1 MVEGFERK
9 ITPVILAGGRGERL
23 RPLTSAKSPK
33 PFLRLF
39 SKNSLFQNTVLRVL
53 HFGDPVVVCHA
64 SYLPFVKQHLN
75 EINVT
80 PRAIILWP
88 EHKGTAAA
96 IALSAF
102 YLKNKGEAML
112 VLPSDQVIEGG
123 SVFSD
128 CVMRAVEFVDD
139 RFVMLGVKPLR
150 ADTGYGYIKR
160 AEVGSSVGEVSSFV
174 EKPDAKTARSY
185 FCDAHFLWNTGIFLS
200 RPRVYLR
207 LLKEFDLDMY
217 RHSERA
223 FFAHE
228 EFDGRYWPDAE
239 NFSHIVPNSVDYAIL
254 EKHHGSYVCEMDV
267 FWDDV
272 GTWPRFFRFGL
283 RKFFKMG

>member
-1 MVEGFERK
+1 MTEELKRK
-9 ITPVILAGGRGERL
+9 VTPVILAGGRGERL

-64 SYLPFVKQHLN
+64 SYLPFVKQHLKG
-75 EINVT
+75 INVT
-80 PRAIILWP
+80 PRAIILEP

-96 IALSAF
+96 IALAAF
-102 YLKNKGEAML
+102 YLKNQGETML

-123 SVFSD
+123 PVFSD
-128 CVMRAVEFVDD
+128 CVMRAVEFVSD

-160 AEVGSSVGEVSSFV
+160 AEISTSVGEVSSFV
-174 EKPDAKTARSY
+174 EKPDAEMARSY
-185 FCDAHFLWNTGIFLS
+185 LCNRGFLWNTGIFLS
-200 RPRVYLR
+200 QPRVYLR
-207 LLKEFDLDMY
+207 LLKEFDLDIY

-223 FFAHE
+223 YFAHE
-228 EFDGRYWPDAE
+228 EFDGGYWPDAE
-239 NFSHIVPNSVDYAIL
+239 NFSHIIPNSVDYAIL
-254 EKHHGSYVCEMDV
+254 EKYRGSYVCEMDV

-272 GTWPRFFRFGL
+272 GTWPRVLRFGL
-283 RKFFKMG
+283 RKLFKMG